1 MVSKLSK
8 RRITDFIDF
17 RFEVKEHIKR
27 RDGEL
32 NVEQITLIALKLF
45 KG

>member
-8 RRITDFIDF
+8 RRIREFIDF
-17 RFEVKEHIKR
+17 KQEIEDQIMNKYSIVDKREVT
-27 RDGEL
+27 
-32 NVEQITLIALKLF
+32 QIALKLF

>member
-8 RRITDFIDF
+8 RRIKEFIEFKQEIED
-17 RFEVKEHIKR
+17 
-27 RDGEL
+27 
-32 NVEQITLIALKLF
+32 QIMNKYSIVDKQEATEIALKLF